1 MVTGIISV
9 CGICICASLMC
20 KVTERYTKEQAVMLS
35 IAVCIFVFVL
45 ILSDIPVIFG
55 KIDELVSMSD
65 LNSDYLKIVF
75 KALGICYM
83 TQFSADICRDC
94 GESAAASAAEIFGK
108 IQLIILSL
116 PLFENLIENV
126 MVIME

>member
-1 MVTGIISV
+1 MVSGLISV

-20 KVTERYTKEQAVMLS
+20 KITERYTKEQAVMLS
-35 IAVCIFVFVL
+35 ICACVFVFIL
-45 ILSDIPVIFG
+45 MLSDIPIIFG
-55 KIDELVSMSD
+55 KIDELISASELD
-65 LNSDYLKIVF
+65 TDYLKIIF
-75 KALGICYM
+75 KSLGVCYL

-94 GESAAASAAEIFGK
+94 GENAAASAVEIFGK
-108 IQLIILSL
+108 IQLILLSL

>member
-1 MVTGIISV
+1 MVTELISV

-20 KVTERYTKEQAVMLS
+20 KITERYTKEQAVMLS
-35 IAVCIFVFVL
+35 IAVCILVF
-45 ILSDIPVIFG
+45 ILTLSNIPVIFG
-55 KIDELVSMSD
+55 KIDELISISD
-65 LNSDYLKIVF
+65 INADYLKIIF

-94 GESAAASAAEIFGK
+94 GENAAATAAEIFGK
-108 IQLIILSL
+108 IQLIVLSL

>member
-20 KVTERYTKEQAVMLS
+20 KITERYTKEQAVMLS

-65 LNSDYLKIVF
+65 LNADYLKIVF

-94 GESAAASAAEIFGK
+94 GESAAASVAEIFGK
-108 IQLIILSL
+108 IQLIVLSL